1 VRVCAC
7 GSDTMGTDNGNN
19 GTDNGNNGTDNG
31 SKGTDNGDRGYGY
44 SQWGEAYHRVRHDPL
59 RRCEDQPPCEQTN
72 KHKQSNEC
80 ATRPATPPKRNSRP
94 AQKRGSN
101 AAMTSMPKR
110 HSGISADTGQ
120 GGLTV
125 HRQLDARR
133 HDRDAHLPNQTPHAR
148 LACVR
153 ASVWVCRCARRI
165 VLHAM
170 AAAAAQFK
178 CAHLDVHNDAH
189 TRAQRQ
195 AGPMRTVPSRS
206 FITDAF
212 VSISRLRAAA
222 ASSDALRA
230 TSALAC
236 SRAIRCS
243 RVRRRCRR

>member
-1 VRVCAC
+1 MRRSA
-7 GSDTMGTDNGNN
+7 
-19 GTDNGNNGTDNG
+19 
-31 SKGTDNGDRGYGY
+31 
-44 SQWGEAYHRVRHDPL
+44 AL
-59 RRCEDQPPCEQTN
+59 RTNKQTN
-72 KHKQSNEC
+72 KHKQTNEC

-94 AQKRGSN
+94 VQKRGSN
-101 AAMTSMPKR
+101 AAMTSTPKR

-125 HRQLDARR
+125 HRQLNARR

-170 AAAAAQFK
+170 AAAAAQF
-178 CAHLDVHNDAH
+178 D
-189 TRAQRQ
+189 TRALRRAQRRTRAHRQ

-236 SRAIRCS
+236 SRAVRCS

>member
-1 VRVCAC
+1 MEVRVPIMAIE
-7 GSDTMGTDNGNN
+7 GTGTRNGARHTIESGMIPCDDAKISRPDN
-19 GTDNGNNGTDNG
+19 
-31 SKGTDNGDRGYGY
+31 K
-44 SQWGEAYHRVRHDPL
+44 
-59 RRCEDQPPCEQTN
+59 QTQAI
-72 KHKQSNEC
+72 KRMRDS
-80 ATRPATPPKRNSRP
+80 TRPATPPMRNTRP
-94 AQKRGSN
+94 ARKRGSN

-110 HSGISADTGQ
+110 RSGISADTGQ

-125 HRQLDARR
+125 HRQLNARR

-195 AGPMRTVPSRS
+195 AGPMRTVTSRS

-236 SRAIRCS
+236 SLTCSPVLTRATSLQALTPPRAVTRS
-243 RVRRRCRR
+243 TRKQ